1 MSLHTVC
8 HSFEFDGEW
17 WDMCVDF
24 EVTSYWP
31 PYDGDFYEPPHGAS
45 YEFKIVH
52 IDHDLPKGST
62 PEPVA
67 DGLRKVVEEWF
78 ESSEGHEKAS
88 EQADNDRAYR
98 DEY

>member
-1 MSLHTVC
+1 MSLHTIYYC
-8 HSFEFDGEW
+8 ASWDGED
-17 WDMCVDF
+17 WDMSITY
-24 EVTSYWP
+24 EVTSYTSS
-31 PYDGDFYEPPHGAS
+31 YDGDFYEPPHGAS

-78 ESSEGHEKAS
+78 ESSEGREKAS